1 MILRETIWKVEFLP
15 DENTTT
21 TARMVTAK
29 GETGGGELFQF
40 AEQFPILVELWTLDA
55 RVSRNTERPATLVV
69 RIMQIKLVHSVCSSA
84 WKLLDKCQT
93 ASVLP
98 CSRRDM
104 ESLLWGYLFPY

>member
-1 MILRETIWKVEFLP
+1 
-15 DENTTT
+15 
-21 TARMVTAK
+21 MVMAK

-40 AEQFPILVELWTLDA
+40 AKQFPILVELWTLDA
-55 RVSRNTERPATLVV
+55 RVSRNTGRPATLVV

-98 CSRRDM
+98 CSRRDI
-104 ESLLWGYLFPY
+104 ESCGDIFFHIENLFVALLRMLMKKII